1 MLFSLANRLEHAQL
15 IKADGMS
22 SVLYVSMYTT
32 DVNQGFIQDFKLG
45 GGGGGGG
52 GNNARGIWGHS
63 PPEKFRFL
71 HTLRLILKPSLSQIY
86 TPEKRVLTEWK
97 FHLVVT

>member
-1 MLFSLANRLEHAQL
+1 MTRASLKHELL
-15 IKADGMS
+15 VGSGGMP
-22 SVLYVSMYTT
+22 
-32 DVNQGFIQDFKLG
+32 
-45 GGGGGGG
+45 
-52 GNNARGIWGHS
+52 

-97 FHLVVT
+97 FHLVIT